1 VALISW
7 QPVSQNLLGNPVT
20 PSYYRIELSFLPGFA
35 DFEVFDTTPVP
46 HYLIPLSELADKAF
60 IRIVAVKLD

>member
-1 VALISW
+1 
-7 QPVSQNLLGNPVT
+7 
-20 PSYYRIELSFLPGFA
+20 
-35 DFEVFDTTPVP
+35 VP